1 MQPQSTSDPAPEPV
15 PESASGTFSVNELCL
30 LAELPLR
37 TVRYYIQQG
46 LVDRPHGEKR
56 GAWYDRHHLEQLLQ
70 IRKWSAAGLSL
81 DRIRELLH
89 GGPVTIP
96 ERPKQVGAIQV
107 RSHIWLGPGLELQV
121 SAEDAGLSPEQLRQ
135 LVTAVTQAI
144 TDIKGQKP

>member
-1 MQPQSTSDPAPEPV
+1 MTNQPELSS
-15 PESASGTFSVNELCL
+15 ESSSGSLSESFGVNELCL

-56 GAWYDRHHLEQLLQ
+56 GAWYDRHHLDQLLQ

-81 DRIRELLH
+81 ERIRELLQ

-107 RSHIWLGPGLELQV
+107 RSHVWLGPGLELQV
-121 SAEDAGLSPEQLRQ
+121 SAEDAGLSPEQLRR
-135 LVTAVTQAI
+135 LISAVTQAI
-144 TDIKGQKP
+144 SVIKGEEQ

>member
-1 MQPQSTSDPAPEPV
+1 MTNQTELSSESSSGSP
-15 PESASGTFSVNELCL
+15 PESFRVNELCL

-46 LVDRPHGEKR
+46 LVDRPYGEKR
-56 GAWYDRHHLEQLLQ
+56 GAWYDRHHLDQLLQ
-70 IRKWSAAGLSL
+70 IRKWSSAGLSL
-81 DRIRELLH
+81 DRIRELLQ
-89 GGPVTIP
+89 GGPVVIP

-144 TDIKGQKP
+144 TDIKGKQQ

>member
-1 MQPQSTSDPAPEPV
+1 MTNQPELSS
-15 PESASGTFSVNELCL
+15 ESSFGSPSESFGVNELCL

-70 IRKWSAAGLSL
+70 IRKWSSAGLSL
-81 DRIRELLH
+81 ERIRELLQ
-89 GGPVTIP
+89 GEPPTVP

-144 TDIKGQKP
+144 TDIKGKQQ

>member
-1 MQPQSTSDPAPEPV
+1 MTIQPQSTSEPAPDPA
-15 PESASGTFSVNELCL
+15 SSSFSVNDLCL
-30 LAELPLR
+30 LAEVPLR
-37 TVRYYIQQG
+37 TVRYYITQG

-81 DRIRELLH
+81 ERIRELLQ
-89 GGPVTIP
+89 GGPVVIP

-144 TDIKGQKP
+144 TDIKGKQQ

>member
-1 MQPQSTSDPAPEPV
+1 MTNQPELSSESSSGPP
-15 PESASGTFSVNELCL
+15 PESFSVNELCL

-56 GAWYDRHHLEQLLQ
+56 GAWYDRRHLDQLLQ

-81 DRIRELLH
+81 ERIRELLQ
-89 GGPVTIP
+89 GGAVVIP

-144 TDIKGQKP
+144 TDIKGKHQ

>member
-1 MQPQSTSDPAPEPV
+1 MTIQPQPTSEPV
-15 PESASGTFSVNELCL
+15 PDPAVGSFSVNELSL

-37 TVRYYIQQG
+37 TVRYYITQG

-89 GGPVTIP
+89 GEPVAIP

-135 LVTAVTQAI
+135 LITAVTQVLAA
-144 TDIKGQKP
+144 IKGEEQ

>member
-1 MQPQSTSDPAPEPV
+1 MTNQPELSS
-15 PESASGTFSVNELCL
+15 ESSSGPSHESFSLNELCL

-37 TVRYYIQQG
+37 TVRYYITQG

-81 DRIRELLH
+81 ERIRELLQ
-89 GGPVTIP
+89 GGPATIP

-121 SAEDAGLSPEQLRQ
+121 SAEDAGLSPEQLRR
-135 LVTAVTQAI
+135 LITAVTQAV
-144 TDIKGQKP
+144 TVIKGEEQ

>member
-1 MQPQSTSDPAPEPV
+1 MTTHLEFPSDSP
-15 PESASGTFSVNELCL
+15 PESFSVNELCL
-30 LAELPLR
+30 LTELPLR

-56 GAWYDRHHLEQLLQ
+56 GAWYDRRHLDQLLQ
-70 IRKWSAAGLSL
+70 IRKWSAAGLAL

-89 GGPVTIP
+89 GELPAVP

-121 SAEDAGLSPEQLRQ
+121 CAENAGLSPEQLRQ
-135 LVTAVTQAI
+135 LITAVTQVI
-144 TDIKGQKP
+144 TAIKGEKE

>member
-1 MQPQSTSDPAPEPV
+1 MMKQPQSTSEPT
-15 PESASGTFSVNELCL
+15 PESFSLNELCL
-30 LAELPLR
+30 LVELPLR

-56 GAWYDRHHLEQLLQ
+56 GAWYDRHHLDQLLQ

-81 DRIRELLH
+81 ERIRELLH
-89 GGPVTIP
+89 GGPVTLP
-96 ERPKQVGAIQV
+96 ERPKQVGAITV

-135 LVTAVTQAI
+135 LITAVTQVI
-144 TDIKGQKP
+144 TAIKGEKE

>member
-1 MQPQSTSDPAPEPV
+1 MTTQPEFSSESSSGSP
-15 PESASGTFSVNELCL
+15 PESFSLNELCL

-56 GAWYDRHHLEQLLQ
+56 GAWYDRHHLDQLLQ
-70 IRKWSAAGLSL
+70 IRKWSSAGLSL
-81 DRIRELLH
+81 ERIRELLQ

-107 RSHIWLGPGLELQV
+107 RSHVWLGPGLELQV
-121 SAEDAGLSPEQLRQ
+121 SAEDAGLSPEQLRR
-135 LVTAVTQAI
+135 LISAVTQAI
-144 TDIKGQKP
+144 SVIKGEEQ